1 MNRLEELT
9 KEIAAACKAYRVET
23 LKMTQDEIAA
33 EIGYTRTNISEF
45 ENGRNRNLSIF
56 MYYVS
61 RGLPMETLERILS
74 NG

>member
-1 MNRLEELT
+1 MNKLQELT
-9 KEIAAACKAYRVET
+9 EEIAAACKAYRVET
-23 LKMTQDEIAA
+23 LKMTQDEVAA

-61 RGLPMETLERILS
+61 QGLPMESLERILS